1 MMDTA
6 LEIGRRLVTFGPAD
20 ILLLG
25 LMGFF
30 VITAAFYKMS
40 VQKQCTEIRRSM
52 SKVKR
57 AVQEAGAKEKA
68 GRDEL
73 QRLLNAQNANMNRI
87 NQLKKVKSEQNRKP
101 AELEKE
107 LEDLIAWCHGKNI
120 SVDFRRRQAA
130 RRAAPP
136 GRKM

>member
-1 MMDTA
+1 MDTA
-6 LEIGRRLVTFGPAD
+6 LKVGREFLAFGPAD

-25 LMGFF
+25 LMAFLFF
-30 VITAAFYKMS
+30 SAMFYKMS
-40 VQKQCTEIRRSM
+40 VRKQCNVLRASLA
-52 SKVKR
+52 KVKR
-57 AVQEAGAKEKA
+57 SVQEVAAKEKT

-73 QRLLNAQNANMNRI
+73 QRLLHAQNANMNRI
-87 NQLKKVKSEQNRKP
+87 NQLKKLKSDQNRKP

-107 LEDLIAWCHGKNI
+107 LEDLIAWCHAKNI

-136 GRKM
+136 GRKL

>member
-1 MMDTA
+1 MDVT
-6 LEIGRRLVTFGPAD
+6 LDIGRKLIDFGLAD
-20 ILLLG
+20 FFLLG
-25 LMGFF
+25 LVGFF
-30 VITAAFYKMS
+30 VIAAAFYKMS
-40 VQKQCTEIRRSM
+40 VRSQCNVIRQSL

-57 AVQEAGAKEKA
+57 SVEEAAAKEKA

-87 NQLKKVKSEQNRKP
+87 NQLKKTKSEQNRKP

-107 LEDLIAWCHGKNI
+107 LEDLIAWCHAKNI
-120 SVDFRRRQAA
+120 SVDFRRRQAS